1 MAVTFV
7 AFCLLSIGRQNCFFL
22 ENQLLK
28 TRTRIHCVCTPYF
41 ALSFSSAE
49 DQKRKASDV
58 SRSTGEPRNLC
69 NYPIWVHIG
78 WEGNACTKAKKKR
91 GRTKRELFGATTIQ
105 FRSTPRRHEIKT
117 AASRGV
123 LGARGKSERR
133 SIEWEEPIHANERKR
148 REERGVRSNRGGLM
162 GWPGCKI
169 KNKRNTEVDSLSLSL
184 SPSPPPIIR
193 VLAAT
198 HVYVQETCV
207 RKIDPAT
214 YVEIVAADLPRPF
227 SPSLPF

>member
-91 GRTKRELFGATTIQ
+91 GRTKRELFGRFGATTIQ

-123 LGARGKSERR
+123 LGARGER
-133 SIEWEEPIHANERKR
+133 ANR
-148 REERGVRSNRGGLM
+148 RGGVSS
-162 GWPGCKI
+162 G
-169 KNKRNTEVDSLSLSL
+169 KNRYMQMNRSDAKKEVYGRTGVD
-184 SPSPPPIIR
+184 
-193 VLAAT
+193 
-198 HVYVQETCV
+198 
-207 RKIDPAT
+207 
-214 YVEIVAADLPRPF
+214 
-227 SPSLPF
+227 